1 MTYLELNPRQS
12 DTIEV
17 LHYVNGQASSEI
29 AAHMNLPITIVNQHL
44 KLVHDRIDSQRVRES
59 DIQAKAR
66 RIDVSQYIPAKI
78 DSFRPVVKISGN
90 QKPLAS
96 SVRIYKKGH
105 IYLATVLVDH
115 FSITA
120 LTKVLV
126 RQDGERFAFTFG
138 DARGQYTVVAY
149 GRTFV
154 IYNQDLA
161 WQLTDMVGEHPLVV
175 AVGNG
180 KTIILERRKV

>member
-29 AAHMNLPITIVNQHL
+29 AARMNLPITIVNQHL
-44 KLVHDRIDSQRVRES
+44 KLVHDRIDSHRLVES

-66 RIDVSQYIPAKI
+66 RIDVSPYLPPKL

-90 QKPLAS
+90 QKPLAA

-105 IYLATVLVDH
+105 IYLATILVDH
-115 FSITA
+115 FGICAS
-120 LTKVLV
+120 TKVFV
-126 RQDGERFAFTFG
+126 QQDGSRFAFTFG
-138 DARGQYTVVAY
+138 DSRGQYTVVSY

-161 WQLTDMVGEHPLVV
+161 WQLTDTVGEHPLVTTT
-175 AVGNG
+175 GNT
-180 KTIILERRKV
+180 KTIILERREA